1 MSLEH
6 RVDKRNGRREVA
18 ELSGGQIP
26 ENLEG
31 QNKEL
36 GPQPSQGFGQS
47 MFLREH
53 PGRHEGEWM
62 ARAGL
67 GAISPGPQCPMWPED
82 V

>member
-1 MSLEH
+1 MY
-6 RVDKRNGRREVA
+6 KRNGGREAA

-36 GPQPSQGFGQS
+36 GQS

-53 PGRHEGEWM
+53 PGYHEGEWM
-62 ARAGL
+62 ERAGL
-67 GAISPGPQCPMWPED
+67 GTISPGPQCQVWPKD